1 MKYIQNDELKAFKT
15 ASFIITSMRKVLF
28 ILGAVLILSCGT
40 AKNNTGRIID
50 RPIVFNEERKEL
62 SLEYMKERYG
72 LEQEEPTIEP
82 KMVVLHWTAIP
93 TLERS
98 FGAFKNPILPGARTA
113 ISGAGNLNVSTH
125 FLVDRDGK
133 IYRLMPETL
142 MGRHVIGLNHTAIG
156 VENVGGTK
164 DTPLTS
170 EQLEANIWLV
180 NYLKSKYDI
189 DYVIGHHE
197 YTNFEGHEL
206 WLEKDASYRTQKSD
220 PGDDF
225 MVKVRAATQDLQF
238 KPVPEKSGASFSQ
251 NSEVLSQI
259 LASYE
264 DYRELSLS
272 ERRIKHEDIQPLLEK
287 WKEHPDFKV
296 QKVGASIEGRAL
308 SLVSIGSGDTDVF
321 LWSQMHGDEST
332 ATMAIFDIFNFLASD
347 SFQKEK
353 EALLKNTKLHFLPML
368 NPDGAEVFQRRNA
381 LGIDVNRD
389 ALRLQSPEA
398 KTLKRVRD
406 SLDADFGFNLHDQSR
421 YYNAE
426 GTANPATI
434 SFLAPA
440 YDFEKSVN
448 EVRGDAMKLIVGMN
462 RELQKYVP
470 GKVGR
475 YNDDFEPR
483 AFGDNIQKWGTST
496 ILIESGGFPNDP
508 EKQEI
513 RKLNF
518 LALLT
523 ALFSISDESYKS
535 ADISEYEAIPWN
547 DSKLYDLKLT
557 GLEYELQGEKY
568 VLDLG
573 INRGEVSTGDGK
585 KFYYRSRIADQGD
598 LSTNYGYES
607 VDVSGTTLKFGKIYS
622 ETFSD
627 IKALENLDF
636 ASLLSQGYAFF
647 RVKNLPKNNFTNYPV
662 QVVGEKFELSEN
674 LQVGVNPTFF
684 LEKDGRLKYAVINGF
699 FQELE
704 APGIKVENGLILK

>member
-1 MKYIQNDELKAFKT
+1 
-15 ASFIITSMRKVLF
+15 MRKVIF
-28 ILGAVLILSCGT
+28 ILSSLLLLSCGT

-98 FGAFKNPILPGARTA
+98 FEAFKNPVLPGARTA
-113 ISGAGNLNVSTH
+113 ISGAGSLNVSTQ
-125 FLVDRDGK
+125 FLVDRDGQ

-164 DTPLTS
+164 ETPLTE

-180 NYLKSKYDI
+180 RYLKSKYNI
-189 DYVIGHHE
+189 EYVIGHHE
-197 YTNFEGHEL
+197 YTNFEGHDL
-206 WLEKDASYRTQKSD
+206 WLEKDAGYRTQKSD

-225 MVKVRAATQDLQF
+225 MEKVRTATQDLQF
-238 KPVPEKSGASFSQ
+238 KAIPEKSEDSFSKTSQ
-251 NSEVLSQI
+251 VLSQV
-259 LASYE
+259 LARYE
-264 DYRELSLS
+264 EYKASALS

-287 WKEHPDFKV
+287 WKKHPDFKV
-296 QKVGASIEGRAL
+296 QKVGTSIEGRAL
-308 SLVSIGSGDTDVF
+308 SLVSTGSGDTEVF

-332 ATMAIFDIFNFLASD
+332 ATMAIFDLLNFLASD
-347 SFQKEK
+347 SFQEEK
-353 EALLKNTKLHFLPML
+353 KALLEEVKLHFLPML

-440 YDFEKSVN
+440 YNFEKSVN
-448 EVRGDAMKLIVGMN
+448 QVRGDAMKLIVEMN
-462 RELQKYVP
+462 RELQKYAP

-496 ILIESGGFPNDP
+496 ILIESGGFPDDP

-518 LALLT
+518 LAILT
-523 ALFSISDESYKS
+523 ALFSISDESYQS
-535 ADISEYEAIPWN
+535 ADIAEYETIPWN
-547 DSKLYDLKLT
+547 DSKLFDLKLT
-557 GLEYELQGEKY
+557 GLKYELEGDTY

-573 INRGEVSTGDGK
+573 INRGEVPTGDGNQ
-585 KFYYRSRIADQGD
+585 FYYRSRIADQGD
-598 LSTNYGYES
+598 LSTNYGYET
-607 VDVSGTTLKFGKIYS
+607 VDVSGYTVTSGKIYP
-622 ETFSD
+622 ETFTD
-627 IKALENLDF
+627 IKALESLDF
-636 ASLLSQGYAFF
+636 ASLLSQGYAYF
-647 RVKNLPKNNFTNYPV
+647 RVKNLPKKNFTSYPV
-662 QVVGEKFELSEN
+662 QVVGENFNVSEN

-684 LEKDGRLKYAVINGF
+684 LEKDGKLKYAVINGF
-699 FQELE
+699 LQDLK
-704 APGIKVENGLILK
+704 APEVKIKNGLILK